1 MKTNETDSTRPLTE
15 PANDDSGSTLHEE
28 ANDGSS
34 NEATEELRNQ
44 QAGDEE
50 NHETPP
56 LPVGFWD
63 ESLNNVRMDVFNNWS
78 IISECHQRTV
88 RSNTLT
94 KAALGLFTFIMTVL
108 SLYWAVL
115 FRVEENM
122 AALKVAVVSFD
133 GQSAPFAGT
142 KPLVGRAVEQAA
154 RQQAEIRKGVIGFEV
169 HDPAEFNYD
178 PIAVRQAVFDEH
190 FWAGIVVNNNA
201 TTLLQQAVSQGNRTY
216 DPLGAM
222 QVVYVQARDETTY
235 ANYITPQLNRFT
247 TNVQARFG
255 EQWITQIL
263 ANTSLDQATYSQ
275 APQALSPAIGVS
287 TYNLRPFGPPQA
299 TPAVTI
305 GLIYLIIIAFFNFS
319 FVSVLRLLL
328 GKTD

>member
-1 MKTNETDSTRPLTE
+1 
-15 PANDDSGSTLHEE
+15 
-28 ANDGSS
+28 
-34 NEATEELRNQ
+34 
-44 QAGDEE
+44 
-50 NHETPP
+50 
-56 LPVGFWD
+56 
-63 ESLNNVRMDVFNNWS
+63 
-78 IISECHQRTV
+78 
-88 RSNTLT
+88 
-94 KAALGLFTFIMTVL
+94 
-108 SLYWAVL
+108 
-115 FRVEENM
+115 M

-178 PIAVRQAVFDEH
+178 PISVRQAVFDEH

-201 TTLLQQAVSQGNRTY
+201 TTLLQQAVSEGNRTY

-235 ANYITPQLNRFT
+235 ANYITPQLNQFT

-263 ANTSLDQATYSQ
+263 ANTSLEQATYSQ

-287 TYNLRPFGPPQA
+287 IYNLRPFGPPQA

-319 FVSVLRLLL
+319 FVSLLRLLL
-328 GKTD
+328 GKPTNTSSISQYTPNSSSHRVILRCTSTSSSYGDSLRLSLHIFCSHLDTLLSASLSKFHSATTSRTTTSLLLRTPTPLAKARFQSTGCSTSWACFRLALHPRTSR